1 MKKNII
7 ISLALGAIL
16 STLTLYLA
24 FRNVPFVDLVS
35 YLTSINYLWI
45 IPAILF
51 SLFTF
56 VLRVIRWQIILASV
70 RKIDFWRAFHPLMIG
85 FMINCILPGRV
96 GEVARPLILKKNDDV
111 PFSTGLATVAAER
124 VFDVGFIVMAFAAV
138 LAYVRIDPGFDMT
151 FGGYHLNRETLEAIS
166 GGMLTLCL
174 GMIFGIVVI
183 SIETSRRVIINSILG
198 IPSLFFFISPSSK
211 QKIGE

>member
-16 STLTLYLA
+16 STLTLYFA
-24 FRNVPFVDLVS
+24 FRNVPFLDLVS
-35 YLTSINYLWI
+35 YLTSINYFWV

-96 GEVARPLILKKNDDV
+96 GEVARPLILKKNDNV
-111 PFSTGLATVAAER
+111 SFSTGLATVAAER
-124 VFDVGFIVMAFAAV
+124 VFDVSFIVM
-138 LAYVRIDPGFDMT
+138 
-151 FGGYHLNRETLEAIS
+151 
-166 GGMLTLCL
+166 
-174 GMIFGIVVI
+174 
-183 SIETSRRVIINSILG
+183 
-198 IPSLFFFISPSSK
+198 
-211 QKIGE
+211 

>member
-16 STLTLYLA
+16 STLTLYFA
-24 FRNVPFVDLVS
+24 FRNVPFVDLMS
-35 YLTSINYLWI
+35 YLTSINYFWI

-96 GEVARPLILKKNDDV
+96 GEVARPLILKKTIMFLFPLGWQRLRLNGFLTSASLLWLSQWCWRV
-111 PFSTGLATVAAER
+111 SGL
-124 VFDVGFIVMAFAAV
+124 ILV
-138 LAYVRIDPGFDMT
+138 LI
-151 FGGYHLNRETLEAIS
+151 
-166 GGMLTLCL
+166 
-174 GMIFGIVVI
+174 
-183 SIETSRRVIINSILG
+183 
-198 IPSLFFFISPSSK
+198 
-211 QKIGE
+211 